1 MGKNLSLQKKAVCAI
16 IFLTLVLAAISA
28 MVSYRVYT
36 HNMAGHY
43 KSMCR
48 NVAWT
53 ASSVVEGIEL
63 ERYVARVSDIY
74 LQNPLSEFEG
84 KEEAAYLEQYD
95 SVKDEGY
102 WKIYHTF
109 EKIKN
114 ANGAHALYVIY
125 IDIPSKTYVYVMDIG
140 DAESAYPVGTWGHI
154 ASEDYGV
161 LENPRQGFPG
171 TVVETKEA
179 GWLCRAG
186 VPVIRADGTVAAFVM
201 AALPMN
207 SGVKDR
213 WEYMVKSSLILT
225 AIAMTI
231 GIVSVRILTRLWA
244 QAQEPA
250 EQEVNIHDL
259 AMVSGEECLETQ
271 EQEDVS

>member
-1 MGKNLSLQKKAVCAI
+1 MGKNLSLQQKAVCAI

-48 NVAWT
+48 N
-53 ASSVVEGIEL
+53 VVEGIEL

-125 IDIPSKTYVYVMDIG
+125 IDIPSKTYVYVMDMG
-140 DAESAYPVGTWGHI
+140 AYC
-154 ASEDYGV
+154 
-161 LENPRQGFPG
+161 Q
-171 TVVETKEA
+171 
-179 GWLCRAG
+179 
-186 VPVIRADGTVAAFVM
+186 
-201 AALPMN
+201 
-207 SGVKDR
+207 
-213 WEYMVKSSLILT
+213 
-225 AIAMTI
+225 
-231 GIVSVRILTRLWA
+231 
-244 QAQEPA
+244 
-250 EQEVNIHDL
+250 
-259 AMVSGEECLETQ
+259 
-271 EQEDVS
+271 